1 MKVSPYQSYL
11 LYDASSVDPSVDCV
25 DTLHGT
31 LSTEEIIFD
40 MQLD

>member
-1 MKVSPYQSYL
+1 MKVTHINSYL

-25 DTLHGT
+25 DTVHGT
-31 LSTEEIIFD
+31 LSTAEIIFD